1 MLSNDYEATLKEDI
15 EVIESKRQL
24 LEQLVAVTQAIE
36 QMQESLQAVLI
47 LGASSK
53 EISEHALNFYNR
65 TSNSFKN
72 LPVTK
77 LQEYHQNLDAVI
89 RSQLK
94 SILHFSDITCCSSEA
109 VEVLHIAYGEEN
121 ENPLL
126 MIEEF
131 KRTAQ
136 TAVSLKILLRKR
148 GVPTAGTVL
157 PMLKEKISEQLK
169 LLQQR
174 EQEQRGKIMSVVKEM
189 HDDVERMIANP
200 AYPKGM
206 QAMLMDVREKL
217 EKDIKSLEAGLPLD
231 KLSFVIES
239 HELTALQDRSEQT
252 ENDAPPAAIETKEMS
267 FSEAADRWL
276 NSSWDV
282 AWKDIKSGKND

>member
-148 GVPTAGTVL
+148 VCPPPVPFCQC
-157 PMLKEKISEQLK
+157 S
-169 LLQQR
+169 R
-174 EQEQRGKIMSVVKEM
+174 R
-189 HDDVERMIANP
+189 
-200 AYPKGM
+200 
-206 QAMLMDVREKL
+206 
-217 EKDIKSLEAGLPLD
+217 KS
-231 KLSFVIES
+231 
-239 HELTALQDRSEQT
+239 RS
-252 ENDAPPAAIETKEMS
+252 
-267 FSEAADRWL
+267 
-276 NSSWDV
+276 SSNFCSNGSRSNG
-282 AWKDIKSGKND
+282 AKSCPWSRRCMMTWSG